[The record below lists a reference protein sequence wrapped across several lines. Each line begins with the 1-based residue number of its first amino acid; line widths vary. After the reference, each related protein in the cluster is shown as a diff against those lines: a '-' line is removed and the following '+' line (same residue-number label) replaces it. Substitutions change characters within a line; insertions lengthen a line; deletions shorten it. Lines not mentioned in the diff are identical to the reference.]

1 MSCEKCDKEP
11 LRGAFLRFENAN
23 IEIIACK
30 EHWLKV
36 REAIKK
42 GQIDETNHYASR

>member
-11 LRGAFLRFENAN
+11 LRGAFLRFKNAN

-30 EHWLKV
+30 EHWLEV
-36 REAIKK
+36 REAIMK
-42 GQIDETNHYASR
+42 GQSDETHNNPS